1 MDHPRLTTSLSASPR
16 LRVSAS
22 AAFLISSA
30 RGLFLAL
37 LVYAPW
43 AYGCTRAWA
52 VLGLEI
58 GLAAVLGLWAAGC
71 ALRRRWPAVPG
82 PWVVMAGLLLAQGW
96 WMALNAG
103 FVRDGDYL
111 LFVPVRAGL
120 LAGGPGS
127 IEEALSRE
135 WMWRGTLLLGI
146 AGFVAAEVVPRADT
160 LLRLWQTVGLAGA
173 STALLGLLQ
182 RASGAENIFWG
193 PAPLD
198 PAKEP
203 PSFFAAYR
211 YHANAGAFL
220 NLTLPL
226 VAGLCLRALTR
237 PPAAGGTLRAR
248 AGWGGALG
256 LVLLATA
263 ANTSKAAL
271 TMAIPLLAGV
281 LLLGAA
287 RPLWRV
293 APRALGEH
301 RTAVLLP
308 VVLALGLLGAVAWTA
323 GLDRPLARWAQL
335 PKQAREEGRWPAA
348 GVALEAL
355 RQDGGALGLG
365 PGTFPVAFPHYTGPL
380 GDRLN
385 GVWNYLHED
394 YLQTAMEWG
403 WIGATLWSGIFFGGI
418 GVGAWRAWGRGE
430 RVARTRRSWHPRGRL
445 LLPLVVLALGGVA
458 LHALVDFP
466 LQVASLQ
473 LYVATYLGVC
483 WGAVAWGRATEEEG
497 TPLRN

>member
-1 MDHPRLTTSLSASPR
+1 MG
-16 LRVSAS
+16 
-22 AAFLISSA
+22 A
-30 RGLFLAL
+30 RGGAGKGPPLPFILHPSFFLTAARGIFLAL

-52 VLGLEI
+52 VGGLELGL
-58 GLAAVLGLWAAGC
+58 AVVLGLWAVGC
-71 ALRRRWPAVPG
+71 ALRCRWPAVPR
-82 PWVVMAGLLLAQGW
+82 PWLVLAGLLLAQGW

-120 LAGGPGS
+120 FPGAPGS
-127 IEEALSRE
+127 IEGAVSRE
-135 WMWRGTLLLGI
+135 WMWRGTLLLGA
-146 AGFVAAEVVPRADT
+146 AGFVAAEIVPRADA

-271 TMAIPLLAGV
+271 TLAVPLLAGV
-281 LLLGAA
+281 FLLGAA
-287 RPLWRV
+287 RPLWRGV
-293 APRALGEH
+293 PRVLGEH
-301 RTAVLLP
+301 RAAVLLP

-348 GVALEAL
+348 GVALEAV
-355 RQDGGALGLG
+355 RENGSALGLG
-365 PGTFPVAFPHYTGPL
+365 PGTFSVAFPYYTGPL

-403 WIGATLWSGIFFGGI
+403 GVGVMLWSGIFFGGI
-418 GVGAWRAWGRGE
+418 GVGAWRAWGRGD
-430 RVARTRRSWHPRGRL
+430 RVARARRSWHPRARL

-473 LYVATYLGVC
+473 LYVAAYLGVC
-483 WGAVAWGRATEEEG
+483 WGAVAWGRTAPGEG
-497 TPLRN
+497 STPFRN